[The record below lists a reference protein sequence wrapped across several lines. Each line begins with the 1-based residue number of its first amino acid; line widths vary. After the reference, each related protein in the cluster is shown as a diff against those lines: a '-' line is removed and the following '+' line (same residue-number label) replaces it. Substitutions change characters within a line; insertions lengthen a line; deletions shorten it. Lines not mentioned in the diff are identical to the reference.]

1 MSKGIEV
8 SPKHGLNPTI
18 PVCFW
23 CGKNKNEIAIMGRIR
38 EKTTNRYGSETVVRG
53 SDVEAPRRMVLDYE
67 PCDKCKAMFDQGV
80 LLIGVTSTQ
89 PSDGRPPLTA
99 QGGESVYPTGA
110 HAVITTDAASRLFN
124 IQREWKCGD
133 KLFIDHEMLVQMT
146 TPEDSEN

>member
-1 MSKGIEV
+1 MSRSIRLSEKHGVNPSLINCFFCGESKGIA
-8 SPKHGLNPTI
+8 LM
-18 PVCFW
+18 
-23 CGKNKNEIAIMGRIR
+23 GKLKGDA
-38 EKTTNRYGSETVVRG
+38 
-53 SDVEAPRRMVLDYE
+53 EAPRSCVMDYE

-80 LLIGVTSTQ
+80 LLIGVTTTQ

-99 QGGESVYPTGA
+99 QGGESVYPTGV

-146 TPEDSEN
+146 TPPEDSEN